1 MAGKSKQDEE
11 TFRILADA
19 PMNFYSGRI
28 SCIRSKLVD
37 LEVEAVLF
45 FDMKNIRY
53 LIGFSGSDGVLLV
66 GESRVVLMVDG
77 RYVTQAKG
85 EARGAEIFEYS
96 DKIDGIVEVMTDSGL
111 QTVGFESVAINF
123 DHCLSLKNRLDGL
136 ELRPVSKEIGSLRAI
151 KDQNEI
157 ELIKKAVEIS
167 SQALISTLELV
178 RPGMSERDI
187 ALELEYRMR
196 GEGAEK
202 VSFETIVA
210 SGRNAALPHA
220 TPGFRK
226 IELGDFVVIDYGAV
240 YGGYHSDET
249 CTFVVGNITDRQ
261 REVYGIVKDAHD
273 RAVDSVRAGVACEE
287 VDRIAR
293 NHIESA
299 GLGKYFSHG
308 TGHGVGLDVHEAPR
322 ISAESDS
329 YLEAGMVI
337 TIEPGIYI
345 PDLWGV
351 RIESMVLVEE
361 NGCEILAGMPKDL
374 RIL

>member
-1 MAGKSKQDEE
+1 
-11 TFRILADA
+11 
-19 PMNFYSGRI
+19 MNFYSGRI